1 MYEEEASKTVKKH
14 SLPARE
20 SQTKKKRTSEDSSE
34 RNYILIILIMIMTY
48 ILCIVIFINQEE
60 VLKRIHKI
68 YVDINGKTKRKEIH

>member
-20 SQTKKKRTSEDSSE
+20 SQNKKKRISENSSE

-48 ILCIVIFINQEE
+48 ILCIVIYCVTEE
-60 VLKRIHKI
+60 VFPHISYECVRIQMRPNK
-68 YVDINGKTKRKEIH
+68 